1 MKDLTAIV
9 RAVAEIRARRQAPDF
24 AVAMAALQKWC
35 DERSYPINVRQQARC
50 YVFAD
55 RLLYAE
61 LLHGE
66 RMLFDGSAWHVAERI
81 KF

>member
-1 MKDLTAIV
+1 M
-9 RAVAEIRARRQAPDF
+9 EPNF
-24 AVAMAALQKWC
+24 GAALELLQKWC
-35 DERSYPINVRQQARC
+35 DERSYSINVKQQARC

-55 RLLYAE
+55 RFLSAD

-66 RMLFDGSAWHVAERI
+66 RMLFDGAAWHVAERI